1 MHRSILFLLLV
12 IALSCSESDPVIPQE
27 SELITTMI
35 YTLTPTAG
43 GPPVIF
49 SFEDPDGDGGANP
62 LIISEDL
69 EADTEYMGTIELFNS
84 SGISIQD
91 ITEEIRD
98 ESQEHQFFFNTTK
111 SDLTITY
118 QDLDP
123 DGNPIG
129 LMTKLNSGNN
139 GIGVLTITL
148 RHEPNKFGLNVN
160 TGNIENAGG
169 ETDIEIEFDVKVQ

>member
-1 MHRSILFLLLV
+1 MYRFILFLILV
-12 IALSCSESDPVIPQE
+12 IASSCSESEPVIPQE
-27 SELITTMI
+27 SELITNMI
-35 YTLTPTAG
+35 YTLRPTAG

-49 SFEDPDGDGGANP
+49 SFEDSDGDGGANP
-62 LIISEDL
+62 IIISEDL
-69 EADTEYMGTIELFNS
+69 EANKEYMGTIELFNS

-98 ESQEHQFFFNTTK
+98 ESQEHQFFFKTTK
-111 SDLTITY
+111 SDLSITY

-129 LMTKLNSGNN
+129 LLTKLNSGNT

-148 RHEPNKFGLNVN
+148 RHEPNKFGPNVN
-160 TGNIENAGG
+160 SGNIENAGG
-169 ETDIEIEFDVKVQ
+169 ETDIEIEFIVNVQ